1 MPSPRSVAHLLLIGM
16 LLPSG
21 AAFAFAQ
28 TAAPAPSAA
37 AGSSPRQ
44 PELVLRTNAFSVVV
58 DVVVTDQNVAIHG
71 IDPKRFHVYENGREQ
86 AVTFFE
92 EHKPDQ
98 TQAAVQHRAMP
109 PHYYNNLP
117 AHPRGSAVNVL
128 LLDGLNT
135 PVTDQV
141 EVRKQMLAYVKTIP
155 PGTTMAIF
163 TLASRLRMIQGF
175 TSSIADLT
183 AALEKAQSAPQQSVG
198 LDSSAGNAFDSAIG
212 NLEMMKAPAAQMAS
226 IQQFQSDVDAHRTDN
241 RVALTLEALQQLAR
255 YLNAVPGRKNL
266 IWFSA
271 SFPIAVGPDPGDQSL
286 QNSRSY
292 SEQVRA
298 TSDLLSAARVAVYP
312 IEARGLMTLPGF
324 DASDNGLN
332 PVPGGSTGTPRFARQ
347 NSQAMTADADSH
359 FTMEQIA
366 HDTGGM
372 ALFNTNGFKAAVAS
386 AIGNGESYYTLGYK
400 PEQKNF
406 NGDFRKIRVKVDDA
420 KYDLE
425 YRSGYYADLP
435 DKPNSLG
442 FSPASLMATATLHGA
457 PLSTQI
463 LFQTRVLPATDPEF
477 NDANLPSGPAGEL
490 SATLRGPAHRYI
502 VDLAVDPRTLAFDS
516 TTAGTHTGSIEF
528 TLVAYD
534 GDGKRVN
541 YVDRSTKLTFNPDQ
555 YAQIMKSGVPVR
567 MALDFPAGEG
577 SLRIAVHDIFGVR
590 VGSLEIPLTVD

>member
-1 MPSPRSVAHLLLIGM
+1 MPSPRSVAHLLLIGL
-16 LLPSG
+16 LLPTG
-21 AAFAFAQ
+21 AEFAFAQ
-28 TAAPAPSAA
+28 AAPSASA
-37 AGSSPRQ
+37 SSSPGQ

-86 AVTFFE
+86 AITFFE

-98 TQAAVQHRAMP
+98 SQAAVQHRAMP
-109 PHYYNNLP
+109 PHFYNNLP
-117 AHPRGSAVNVL
+117 VHPHGSAVNVL

-155 PGTTMAIF
+155 SGTTMAIF

-212 NLEMMKAPAAQMAS
+212 NLEIMGAPAAEMAS

-241 RVALTLEALQQLAR
+241 RVALTLDALQQLAR

-271 SFPIAVGPDPGDQSL
+271 SFPIAVGPDPGNQSL

-292 SEQVRA
+292 AEQVRA

-332 PVPGGSTGTPRFARQ
+332 PVPGGSTGVPRFARQ
-347 NSQAMTADADSH
+347 DSQAMTGDTDSH

-400 PEQKNF
+400 PEEKNF

-435 DKPNSLG
+435 DKPKSPG

-477 NDANLPSGPAGEL
+477 KDANLPSGPAGEL
-490 SATLRGPAHRYI
+490 STALKSPTHRYI
-502 VDLAVDPRTLAFDS
+502 VDLAVDPRSLAFDS
-516 TTAGTHTGSIEF
+516 TTAGIHKGSVEF

-541 YVDRSTKLTFNPDQ
+541 YVDRNAQLTLNPDQ

-567 MALDFPAGEG
+567 MALDLPAGEG
-577 SLRIAVHDIFGVR
+577 SLRIAVHDIQGVR
-590 VGSLEIPLTVD
+590 VGSLEIPLNVGSE